1 LLTTTDIDHSGIC
14 SLQPMGEGGQ
24 AVTDMKMKLLDGT
37 AEHQDLVRIVAFMA
51 LILRHTRLWLF
62 KNQWTTYAGQYLD
75 WFVNV
80 GVPTDSYHHEALVKT
95 YHNIVM
101 VAWALSVTPD
111 LVSIHAANELFS
123 CVPNGRYVLPEKFA
137 SLRERLIHE
146 EAFGLFPEFVAQIAG
161 YVRSSLRKPD
171 LHLIVD
177 VGAGTVDISIFNVYE
192 SEGDDIF
199 PIFAKAV
206 KLLGTHFLMVNRNSR
221 IPTGAKV
228 KWSVQDRTPSQTEFS
243 QASRIQ
249 LKQLTVIDND
259 FIKQLGTAV
268 RDLLKYTKEF
278 RYPCSP
284 HWQDGI
290 PTFLCGGGAS
300 VDVYSEIIRRFEN
313 NNHAYKVRVEKLPQP
328 QRLNAPEMPENSYTR
343 LSVAYGLSH
352 NAMDIGRIIPANDI
366 SDDRTPPRDSDPFSG
381 KYVSKDDI

>member
-1 LLTTTDIDHSGIC
+1 
-14 SLQPMGEGGQ
+14 MGEGGQ